1 MLKKNPGLSELSH
14 NITGGSIY
22 AQGKI
27 LTLLSRPETPT
38 AGLTSSFHIG
48 YWLPFEA
55 AKAVAATF
63 CYNIRYA
70 LTPIFGLD
78 FLSMCLAPTD
88 PGFGQMI
95 ISPTIVR
102 QCSETVEQYLA
113 MYREAPR
120 VGMSKIPPSSSRGL
134 RPKSVRKPDTTGR
147 QDQAIARLDSFTAVN
162 TQTSHSRTPSYD
174 SVESHSTTT
183 TKRQSQPTRKA
194 KRASVTVNTRTKDD
208 SEGHHTDDE
217 ATEAIAETPSSSS
230 TEEMETPP
238 KRRRK
243 SSVSQSEEVAAEML
257 MRLGRADAAWGRDT
271 IGVRG

>member
-27 LTLLSRPETPT
+27 LTMSSRPETRT
-38 AGLTSSFHIG
+38 AGLTLSFHLG

-78 FLSMCLAPTD
+78 FLSMCLVPTD

-95 ISPTIVR
+95 ISPAIVR
-102 QCSETVEQYLA
+102 QCSETVEKYLA
-113 MYREAPR
+113 MYKDAPR
-120 VGMSKIPPSSSRGL
+120 VEISKTPLSSSRGL
-134 RPKSVRKPDTTGR
+134 RLKSVRKPDTTGR
-147 QDQAIARLDSFTAVN
+147 RDQDIARLHSFTAVN

-174 SVESHSTTT
+174 SGERHSTS
-183 TKRQSQPTRKA
+183 RQSQPTRKA
-194 KRASVTVNTRTKDD
+194 KRASLTVTTWTKDD
-208 SEGHHTDDE
+208 SEDHHADDE

-257 MRLGRADAAWGRDT
+257 MRLGRADAAWGRDI
-271 IGVRG
+271 IGVRD

>member
-1 MLKKNPGLSELSH
+1 MKAGRNP
-14 NITGGSIY
+14 
-22 AQGKI
+22 
-27 LTLLSRPETPT
+27 RPQTDSKFNT
-38 AGLTSSFHIG
+38 G

-78 FLSMCLAPTD
+78 FLSMCLAPMD

-113 MYREAPR
+113 LYREAPR
-120 VGMSKIPPSSSRGL
+120 VGMPKTPPTSSRSL
-134 RPKSVRKPDTTGR
+134 RPKSVRKPDTTGER
-147 QDQAIARLDSFTAVN
+147 DQDIARLHSFTAVN
-162 TQTSHSRTPSYD
+162 TEPAHSRTSSYD
-174 SVESHSTTT
+174 SVESRFTS
-183 TKRQSQPTRKA
+183 TKRQSQPMRKA
-194 KRASVTVNTRTKDD
+194 KRVSVMVKTRARDR
-208 SEGHHTDDE
+208 SERPHADDE
-217 ATEAIAETPSSSS
+217 ATEAIFHTPSSSS
-230 TEEMETPP
+230 TEEMGTPP

-257 MRLGRADAAWGRDT
+257 MRLGRADAAWGR
-271 IGVRG
+271 R

>member
-1 MLKKNPGLSELSH
+1 MPKVTYPFS
-14 NITGGSIY
+14 
-22 AQGKI
+22 
-27 LTLLSRPETPT
+27 LTETLT
-38 AGLTSSFHIG
+38 AGLTLSFHIG

-78 FLSMCLAPTD
+78 FLSMCLVPTD

-102 QCSETVEQYLA
+102 QCGETVEQYLA
-113 MYREAPR
+113 LYRGAPR
-120 VGMSKIPPSSSRGL
+120 VGIPKMAPSSSRGL
-134 RPKSVRKPDTTGR
+134 RSKSVRKPDTTGR
-147 QDQAIARLDSFTAVN
+147 RDQAMAKLQSVTAVS
-162 TQTSHSRTPSYD
+162 TQISHSRTLSYD
-174 SVESHSTTT
+174 SVESHFTTT
-183 TKRQSQPTRKA
+183 MRRQSQPTRKA
-194 KRASVTVNTRTKDD
+194 KRVSVTANTRTKDD
-208 SEGHHTDDE
+208 SEGHHADDE
-217 ATEAIAETPSSSS
+217 ATEAIVQTPLSSS

>member
-1 MLKKNPGLSELSH
+1 MPKVKCPCKAGRNPRLQTDIKL
-14 NITGGSIY
+14 NT
-22 AQGKI
+22 
-27 LTLLSRPETPT
+27 
-38 AGLTSSFHIG
+38 G

-78 FLSMCLAPTD
+78 FLSMCLAPMD

-113 MYREAPR
+113 LYRETPR
-120 VGMSKIPPSSSRGL
+120 VGMPKTPPTSTRSL
-134 RPKSVRKPDTTGR
+134 RPKSVRKPDTTGGR
-147 QDQAIARLDSFTAVN
+147 DQAIARLHSFTAVN
-162 TQTSHSRTPSYD
+162 TEPAHSRTSSYD
-174 SVESHSTTT
+174 SVESRFTST
-183 TKRQSQPTRKA
+183 TKRQSQPIRKA
-194 KRASVTVNTRTKDD
+194 KRVSVIVKTRAKEDGSERPPADD
-208 SEGHHTDDE
+208 AE
-217 ATEAIAETPSSSS
+217 ATEATFHTPSSS
-230 TEEMETPP
+230 TEEEMRTPP

-257 MRLGRADAAWGRDT
+257 MRLGRADAAWGR
-271 IGVRG
+271 R